1 MKKDLQ
7 YIKPG
12 THQKSRFEKIHTI
25 VFEDSNI
32 ASKKVAR
39 EIADLII
46 NKQLKNENCVL
57 GLATGSS
64 PITVY
69 KELVNIHRKEKLS
82 FSNVITFNLD
92 EYYPISKK
100 NVESYN
106 TFMFENLFSKVDIPK
121 KNINIPNGELNQD
134 KVVDYCKKYEE
145 KIKNLGGLDFQIL
158 GIGRT
163 GHIGFNEP
171 GSSINSET
179 RLVKLDFITRE
190 DASGSFSGLENVPNE
205 AITMGINT
213 ILNAKRII
221 LIAWGEKKKH
231 VILKAVEKKITPNLP
246 ASFLQNHNNVS
257 FVLDKGSSMELTRI
271 KTPWVVGS
279 VKWSRDLKTRA
290 VEWLCNRSE
299 KSILRLSNKD
309 YNENHLSDLLVNQTC
324 YDLNIEIFNRIQR
337 TITGWPGGKPNSDD
351 TYRPERKSPYKKRV
365 LIFSPHPDDDVVSMG
380 GTFERLIKQG
390 HDVHVVY
397 QTSGNIAVSNES
409 VLKFLEIYCDIFK
422 ISDKKIN
429 QVKKVLKN
437 NKEIIPDPFVR
448 NIAGKVREKEAI
460 SATRYLGLND
470 SNVHFLKLPFY
481 ESGNVK
487 KNDVSS
493 KDLKLTCD
501 IISKIKPHQL
511 YAAGDLADPHG
522 THAVCLKLVFDSI
535 ELLKTK
541 SFMKNCW
548 VWLYRGA
555 WHEWEVHEIDMAVP
569 LSPEQVNRKRKS
581 IFYHQSQNNTVMFQ
595 GDDNREFWKR
605 VEERNREIAL
615 QYRSLGMADY
625 QAMETFRRYYF

>member
-190 DASGSFSGLENVPNE
+190 DASGSFSGLENIPNE

-231 VILKAVEKKITPNLP
+231 VLLKAVE
-246 ASFLQNHNNVS
+246 
-257 FVLDKGSSMELTRI
+257 
-271 KTPWVVGS
+271 
-279 VKWSRDLKTRA
+279 
-290 VEWLCNRSE
+290 
-299 KSILRLSNKD
+299 
-309 YNENHLSDLLVNQTC
+309 
-324 YDLNIEIFNRIQR
+324 
-337 TITGWPGGKPNSDD
+337 
-351 TYRPERKSPYKKRV
+351 
-365 LIFSPHPDDDVVSMG
+365 
-380 GTFERLIKQG
+380 
-390 HDVHVVY
+390 
-397 QTSGNIAVSNES
+397 
-409 VLKFLEIYCDIFK
+409 
-422 ISDKKIN
+422 
-429 QVKKVLKN
+429 
-437 NKEIIPDPFVR
+437 
-448 NIAGKVREKEAI
+448 
-460 SATRYLGLND
+460 
-470 SNVHFLKLPFY
+470 
-481 ESGNVK
+481 
-487 KNDVSS
+487 
-493 KDLKLTCD
+493 
-501 IISKIKPHQL
+501 
-511 YAAGDLADPHG
+511 
-522 THAVCLKLVFDSI
+522 
-535 ELLKTK
+535 
-541 SFMKNCW
+541 
-548 VWLYRGA
+548 
-555 WHEWEVHEIDMAVP
+555 
-569 LSPEQVNRKRKS
+569 
-581 IFYHQSQNNTVMFQ
+581 
-595 GDDNREFWKR
+595 
-605 VEERNREIAL
+605 
-615 QYRSLGMADY
+615 
-625 QAMETFRRYYF
+625 